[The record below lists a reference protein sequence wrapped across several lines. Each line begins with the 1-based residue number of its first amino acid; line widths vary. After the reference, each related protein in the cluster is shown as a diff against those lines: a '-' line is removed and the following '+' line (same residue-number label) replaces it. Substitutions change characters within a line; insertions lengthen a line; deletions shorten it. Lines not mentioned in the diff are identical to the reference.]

1 MIKCC
6 VGVNMVKADELSR
19 RSHQNRAHLQQ
30 WKVATVT
37 QRADMTQVV
46 LLNDAFASAL
56 FDYLVKKVSLVY
68 FIMVFCNLHFYLT
81 DLLAVSSSK
90 ACSVNTARCSFFL
103 IAVLVVGDY
112 GSADLTACNLSMV
125 PPRPT
130 VTIEH

>member
-56 FDYLVKKVSLVY
+56 FDCLVKKVS
-68 FIMVFCNLHFYLT
+68 FILLWFFCNLHFYLT
-81 DLLAVSSSK
+81 ALLAVSSSK

-112 GSADLTACNLSMV
+112 VSADLTACNLSMV